1 VQKPKPAAAPV
12 VPDIAQ
18 MDIRV
23 GKIIE
28 CWVHPESTKLYCE
41 KIDIGNGEIR
51 EIASGLQNFVPLE
64 TMQGAACVV
73 LCNLKAKKLGGFPSH
88 GMVLC
93 GETPDKSA
101 VELLT
106 PPAGTV
112 PGDLITFAGQGRDPP
127 VQLPPKDEKN
137 PWFRVMPEMKVDADG
152 VAVWK
157 EFAFGTEKGNC
168 TSATIRNG
176 VIH

>member
-1 VQKPKPAAAPV
+1 MQKPKPAAAPV

-23 GKIIE
+23 GKIVE
-28 CWVHPESTKLYCE
+28 CWKHPDSDKLWCE

-51 EIASGLQNFVPLE
+51 EIASGLQQFVPLA
-64 TMQGAACVV
+64 TMQGATVVV

-93 GETPDKSA
+93 AETPTKDA

-106 PPAGTV
+106 PPEGTV

-127 VQLPPKDEKN
+127 AQLPPKDEKN
-137 PWFRVMPEMKVDADG
+137 PWFRVMPEMLVDGNGLAK
-152 VAVWK
+152 WK
-157 EFAFGTEKGNC
+157 EFTFATEKGDC
-168 TSATIRNG
+168 TAATIRNG